1 MRWLRASAFAWLRR
15 RPYDVAVRLHNVK
28 RLLLGQPLPTAQ
40 ARHERLSKTA
50 GLAIFASDNLSSV
63 AYASEEILRV
73 LIIAGAGALN
83 LASPIGLAIAVVI
96 GIVIYSYRQTI
107 LAYPQGASD
116 YIVAKDNI
124 GTVAGLTAGSA
135 LLIDYTLTVAVS
147 VSAGIA
153 ALTSA
158 IPPLFHYRVWLCA
171 GAIALIAVG
180 NLRGL
185 RESGRIF
192 ALPSYLFMAGFLAL
206 IGVGFARYG
215 LYGGPTYIEAE
226 PADALMPLTAFLVL
240 RAFASGA
247 VALTG
252 IEAVADGVT
261 AFKPPE
267 VKNARTVLAVLG
279 VIMMTLFL
287 GTTALA
293 DLYDI
298 IPHDQETVVS
308 QLAREIFGRGA
319 VYYYIQGVSM
329 LILILAANTAF
340 ADFPRLAFF
349 MARDGYLPRQFGN
362 RGDRLVF
369 SNGVVILAVV
379 ACALVVMFH
388 GSTHALIPLYAVGV
402 FTSFTLSQ
410 ASMVRRWLR
419 LRPPRWPSRVAI
431 SGLGAVTTGTVMI
444 VVAATKFLDGA
455 WIVIVLIT
463 TFMAILLAI
472 RRHYDDVAAQ
482 LSLDGASPPPEMTV
496 SVLVLVGDLHRGVVE
511 ALQYARTLSPTA
523 KAVYVELDPE
533 RTRRLEEKWGV
544 HGQGVPL
551 VVLNSPYRSLLRPL
565 LEYIDHLSA
574 RPGKHV
580 VTMVL
585 PEFIPARW
593 WQHLLHN
600 QTALLIKGALL
611 FRKNVTVT
619 DVPYHLKR

>member
-1 MRWLRASAFAWLRR
+1 MRVHVL
-15 RPYDVAVRLHNVK
+15 K
-28 RLLLGQPLPTAQ
+28 RLLVGEPLSTAQ
-40 ARHERLSKTA
+40 ARHERLSKVT

-73 LIIAGAGALN
+73 LIIAGPAALALSTP
-83 LASPIGLAIAVVI
+83 LAVAIAVVI
-96 GIVIYSYRQTI
+96 AIVIYSYRQTI

-124 GTVAGLTAGSA
+124 GAAAGLTAGSA

-158 IPPLFHYRVWLCA
+158 FPALFPFRAWLCV

-185 RESGRIF
+185 RESGRLF
-192 ALPSYLFMAGFLAL
+192 ALPSYLFIAGLLAL
-206 IGVGFARYG
+206 LGVGFTRYTAEA
-215 LYGGPTYIEAE
+215 LPADPTAAE
-226 PADALMPLTAFLVL
+226 PVMALSAFLIL

-267 VKNARTVLAVLG
+267 VMNARAVLAALAVIMTVLFV
-279 VIMMTLFL
+279 

-293 DLYDI
+293 DLYDV
-298 IPHDQETVVS
+298 IPQAHETVVS
-308 QLAREIFGRGA
+308 QLARQVFGGGII
-319 VYYYIQGVSM
+319 YYYIQAVSM
-329 LILILAANTAF
+329 LILVLAANTAF

-369 SNGVVILAVV
+369 SNGVVMLTVV
-379 ACALVVMFH
+379 AAALILVFD
-388 GSTHALIPLYAVGV
+388 GDTHALIPLYAVGV

-419 LRPPRWPSRVAI
+419 RRPARWPWRVAI
-431 SGLGAVTTGTVMI
+431 STLGATTTGTVLI

-455 WIVIVLIT
+455 WIVIALIT
-463 TFMAILLAI
+463 MLIMTFVAI
-472 RRHYDDVAAQ
+472 RRHYEDVAGQ
-482 LSLDGASPPPEMTV
+482 LSLDGYGAPEEMSHT
-496 SVLVLVGDLHRGVVE
+496 VLVLVGDLHRGVVE
-511 ALQYARTLSPTA
+511 ALQYARTLSPGA
-523 KAVYVELDPE
+523 KAVFVETDPE
-533 RTRRLEEKWGV
+533 RTRRLEEKWGR
-544 HGQGVPL
+544 HGLGVPL
-551 VVLNSPYRSLLRPL
+551 VVLNSPYRSLLGPL
-565 LEYIDHLSA
+565 LEYVQHLTD

-580 VTMVL
+580 VTMVI

-611 FRKNVTVT
+611 FRRNVIVT
-619 DVPYHLKR
+619 DVPYHLKH

>member
-1 MRWLRASAFAWLRR
+1 LRGGGRQ
-15 RPYDVAVRLHNVK
+15 PYDGAVRVHVLK
-28 RLLLGQPLPTAQ
+28 RLLVGEPLSTAQ
-40 ARHERLSKTA
+40 ARHERLSKAT

-73 LIIAGAGALN
+73 LVVAGPAALN
-83 LASPIGLAIAVVI
+83 LSTPIAVAIAVVI
-96 GIVIYSYRQTI
+96 AIVIYSYRQTI

-124 GTVAGLTAGSA
+124 GAGAGLTAGSA

-158 IPPLFHYRVWLCA
+158 FPALFPLRVWLCI
-171 GAIALIAVG
+171 GAITLIAVG

-185 RESGRIF
+185 RESGRLF
-192 ALPSYLFMAGFLAL
+192 ALPSYLFIAGLVTL
-206 IGVGFARYG
+206 LGVGFARYAAE
-215 LYGGPTYIEAE
+215 GP
-226 PADALMPLTAFLVL
+226 PAAAAQTAQPLTVLSAFLIL

-252 IEAVADGVT
+252 IEAVAEGVT
-261 AFKPPE
+261 AFKRPE
-267 VKNARTVLAVLG
+267 VVNARAVLAALA
-279 VIMMTLFL
+279 VIMTALFV

-293 DLYDI
+293 DLYDV
-298 IPHDQETVVS
+298 IPDAHETVVS
-308 QLAREIFGRGA
+308 QLARQVFGGG
-319 VYYYIQGVSM
+319 VIYYYIQGVSM
-329 LILILAANTAF
+329 LILVLAANTAF
-340 ADFPRLAFF
+340 AVFPRLAFF

-369 SNGVVILAVV
+369 SNGVVMLTVV
-379 ACALVVMFH
+379 AAGLILVFD
-388 GSTHALIPLYAVGV
+388 GDTHALIPLYAVGV

-419 LRPPRWPSRVAI
+419 LRPPRWPWRVAI
-431 SGLGAVTTGTVMI
+431 SSLGAATTGTVLL

-455 WIVIVLIT
+455 WIVIALI
-463 TFMAILLAI
+463 AILIMLFVAI
-472 RRHYDDVAAQ
+472 RRHYEDVAGQ
-482 LSLDGASPPPEMTV
+482 LSLDGYGAPEEMSHT
-496 SVLVLVGDLHRGVVE
+496 VLVLVGDLHRGVVE
-511 ALQYARTLSPTA
+511 ALQYARTLSPGA
-523 KAVYVELDPE
+523 KAVYVETDPD
-533 RTRRLEEKWGV
+533 RTRRLEEKWGR
-544 HGQGVPL
+544 HGLGVPL
-551 VVLNSPYRSLLRPL
+551 VVLNSPYRSLLGPL
-565 LEYIDHLSA
+565 LEYVQHLTE

-580 VTMVL
+580 VTMVI

-611 FRKNVTVT
+611 FRRNVIVT
-619 DVPYHLKR
+619 DVPYHLKH

>member
-1 MRWLRASAFAWLRR
+1 VST
-15 RPYDVAVRLHNVK
+15 PIAV
-28 RLLLGQPLPTAQ
+28 
-40 ARHERLSKTA
+40 
-50 GLAIFASDNLSSV
+50 
-63 AYASEEILRV
+63 
-73 LIIAGAGALN
+73 
-83 LASPIGLAIAVVI
+83 AIAVVI
-96 GIVIYSYRQTI
+96 AIVIYSYRQTI
-107 LAYPQGASD
+107 LAYPLGASD

-124 GTVAGLTAGSA
+124 GPAAGLTAGSA

-158 IPPLFHYRVWLCA
+158 VPELFPFRIWLCVA
-171 GAIALIAVG
+171 AITLIAVG

-185 RESGRIF
+185 RESGRLF
-192 ALPSYLFMAGFLAL
+192 ALPSYLFIGGLLAL
-206 IGVGFARYG
+206 LAVGFARYASG
-215 LYGGPTYIEAE
+215 DAPVGAAAAAAE
-226 PADALMPLTAFLVL
+226 PVAAVTAFLIL

-267 VKNARTVLAVLG
+267 VVNARTVLAALA
-279 VIMMTLFL
+279 VIMTVLFV

-293 DLYDI
+293 DLYDVV
-298 IPHDQETVVS
+298 PREHETVVS
-308 QLAREIFGRGA
+308 QLARQVFGGG
-319 VYYYIQGVSM
+319 VIYYYIQAVSM

-349 MARDGYLPRQFGN
+349 MARDGYLPRQFSN

-369 SNGVVILAVV
+369 SNGVVMLTVGAAGLIIV
-379 ACALVVMFH
+379 FH
-388 GSTHALIPLYAVGV
+388 GDTHGLIPLYAVGV

-419 LRPPRWPSRVAI
+419 LRPTRWPWRVAI
-431 SGLGAVTTGTVMI
+431 STLGALTTGTVLV

-455 WIVIVLIT
+455 WIVIVLIAVLIM
-463 TFMAILLAI
+463 TFAAI
-472 RRHYDDVAAQ
+472 RRHYENVAGQ
-482 LSLDGASPPPEMTV
+482 LSLEGYGAPEEMTHT
-496 SVLVLVGDLHRGVVE
+496 VLVLVGDLHRGVVE

-523 KAVYVELDPE
+523 KAVYVEIDPE
-533 RTRRLEEKWGV
+533 RTRRLEEKWGR
-544 HGQGVPL
+544 HGLGVPL
-551 VVLNSPYRSLLRPL
+551 VVLNSPYRSLLGPL
-565 LEYIDHLSA
+565 LDYVETVTG

-580 VTMVL
+580 VTMVI

-611 FRKNVTVT
+611 FRRNVIVT
-619 DVPYHLKR
+619 DVPYHLKH

>member
-1 MRWLRASAFAWLRR
+1 
-15 RPYDVAVRLHNVK
+15 VRVHVLK
-28 RLLLGQPLPTAQ
+28 RILLGEPLSTAQ
-40 ARHERLSKTA
+40 ARHERLSKVT

-73 LIIAGAGALN
+73 LVIAGPAALN
-83 LASPIGLAIAVVI
+83 MSTPIAVAIAVVI
-96 GIVIYSYRQTI
+96 AIVIYSYRQTI

-124 GTVAGLTAGSA
+124 GPAAGLTAGSA

-158 IPPLFHYRVWLCA
+158 VPALYPFRTWLCV
-171 GAIALIAVG
+171 GAITLSAVG

-185 RESGRIF
+185 RESGRLF
-192 ALPSYLFMAGFLAL
+192 ALPSYLFIGGLLAL
-206 IGVGFARYG
+206 LAVGFTRYASGGAPEAAARAA
-215 LYGGPTYIEAE
+215 AE
-226 PADALMPLTAFLVL
+226 PVAAVTAFLIL

-267 VKNARTVLAVLG
+267 VVNARTVLAVLA
-279 VIMMTLFL
+279 VIMTVLFV

-293 DLYDI
+293 DLYDVV
-298 IPHDQETVVS
+298 PREHETVVS
-308 QLAREIFGRGA
+308 QLARVVFGTGA
-319 VYYYIQGVSM
+319 VYYYIQAVSM

-349 MARDGYLPRQFGN
+349 MARDGYLPRQFSN

-369 SNGVVILAVV
+369 SNGVVMLAVV
-379 ACALVVMFH
+379 AAGLVIVFDGDTH
-388 GSTHALIPLYAVGV
+388 GLIPLYAVGV

-419 LRPPRWPSRVAI
+419 LRPARWQWRVAI
-431 SGLGAVTTGTVMI
+431 STLGAVTTGVVLV
-444 VVAATKFLDGA
+444 VVAATKFVDGA
-455 WIVIVLIT
+455 WIVIVLI
-463 TFMAILLAI
+463 AILIMTFVVI
-472 RRHYDDVAAQ
+472 RQHYQDVARQ
-482 LSLDGASPPPEMTV
+482 LSLEGYGAPAEMTHT
-496 SVLVLVGDLHRGVVE
+496 VLVLVGDLHRGVVE
-511 ALQYARTLSPTA
+511 ALQYAQALSPSA
-523 KAVYVELDPE
+523 KAVYVETDPE
-533 RTRRLEEKWGV
+533 RTRRLEEKWGR
-544 HGQGVPL
+544 HGLGVPL
-551 VVLNSPYRSLLRPL
+551 VVLNSPYRSLLGPL
-565 LEYIDHLSA
+565 LEYVDHLTG

-580 VTMVL
+580 VTMVI

-611 FRKNVTVT
+611 FRRNVIVT
-619 DVPYHLKR
+619 DVPYHLKH